1 MNARHLLILPILV
14 LINGCSLIGLGLLN
28 KPDPIEIRTK
38 AEERVK
44 LNLAD
49 PPPLKTRDIK
59 WVIITRENAEHV
71 FKELE
76 SKGVDV
82 VIFGLTDEGYEQLAL
97 TMAELRNYVAT
108 QRSIII
114 KYKDYYEPKKSETP
128 PSK

>member
-14 LINGCSLIGLGLLN
+14 LISGCSILGFK

-38 AEERVK
+38 AEERIK

-49 PPPLKTRDIK
+49 PPPLKARDIK
-59 WVIITRENAEHV
+59 WIIITRENVEQV

-76 SKGVDV
+76 EKKIDV
-82 VIFGLTDEGYEQLAL
+82 AIFGLTDEGYEQLAL
-97 TMAELRNYVAT
+97 TMAELRNYIST

-114 KYKDYYEPKKSETP
+114 KYKDYYEPKKAEPT